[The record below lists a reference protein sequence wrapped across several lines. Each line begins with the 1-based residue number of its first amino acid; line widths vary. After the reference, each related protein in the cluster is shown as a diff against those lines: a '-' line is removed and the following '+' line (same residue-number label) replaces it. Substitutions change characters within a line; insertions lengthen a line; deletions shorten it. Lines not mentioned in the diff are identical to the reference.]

1 MTQEKNPQKSPKKM
15 KPEHWFFLIFVVLMV
30 VSIAGMMVIE
40 HLGEEKMGDSVHLR
54 DAADH

>member
-1 MTQEKNPQKSPKKM
+1 M

-40 HLGEEKMGDSVHLR
+40 HLGEEKMGDSTHLR